1 MNLLLHYIIYLFN
14 IFSNEKKNVLL
25 YLMIIL
31 YFYFLFIQFVS
42 IILIEL
48 IKRQSGTLDNKLFT
62 PISSVKYT

>member
-1 MNLLLHYIIYLFN
+1 
-14 IFSNEKKNVLL
+14 
-25 YLMIIL
+25 MIIL